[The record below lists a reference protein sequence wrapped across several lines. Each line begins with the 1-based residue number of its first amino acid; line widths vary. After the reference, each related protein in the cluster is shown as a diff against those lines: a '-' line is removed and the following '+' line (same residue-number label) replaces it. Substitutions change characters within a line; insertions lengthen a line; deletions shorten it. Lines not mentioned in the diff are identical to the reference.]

1 MFRGVVAADVEAD
14 ELGVFGEGGPG
25 PCGEVL
31 QAGGAGRADGRA
43 LGRRVPGRLELR
55 AQGVAHVR
63 GGDHHVDVEAQRGAV
78 GGGEAPQLLDE
89 ERQAA
94 GEVEL
99 LLAHGARVVD
109 HEDEIE
115 QVAAVEP
122 DKEEF
127 TMWILFL
134 LDPSGIRHAVE
145 VMSNEWSI
153 ETIYAKALAA
163 TGIPVED
170 QILKFGGRALK
181 PGKKLTSYGVQH
193 GSEIVIEARE
203 GKAVETR
210 QGKQSTG
217 RRREIKKTKG
227 RQAI

>member
-1 MFRGVVAADVEAD
+1 MFVEDVACTPGVGSLSPLWALVLGAMLACCCLHRKHAMAVPAEDDDDDIEEVAA
-14 ELGVFGEGGPG
+14 L
-25 PCGEVL
+25 
-31 QAGGAGRADGRA
+31 
-43 LGRRVPGRLELR
+43 
-55 AQGVAHVR
+55 
-63 GGDHHVDVEAQRGAV
+63 
-78 GGGEAPQLLDE
+78 
-89 ERQAA
+89 AA
-94 GEVEL
+94 
-99 LLAHGARVVD
+99 
-109 HEDEIE
+109 
-115 QVAAVEP
+115 EP